1 LKALEF
7 SVAGKT
13 FMAGEY
19 LALTGGPA
27 LILAT
32 EPRFKLFVQP
42 GLESQNPFHPQSPA
56 GQFCKTHSTFFSQFQ
71 LRFEDP
77 YRVGGFGASS
87 AQFALLHAFWQA
99 KEEAFGESERFFDW
113 HQMLL
118 DYRSLAYEGS
128 PPSGADVIGAVSGG
142 LTWFDRL
149 HGKLQTF
156 AWPFSEHCFFVA
168 HTGQKLATHE
178 HLKNL
183 GSFET
188 AEFENA
194 MQVIHRGLTLINFE
208 EFLEGLRS
216 YRTQLEKQ
224 NRVVEFTLQKVKTLS
239 QNQNVLF
246 AKGCGA
252 MGSDVILVF
261 CRKEHSHEVSSLIA
275 KEQLLI
281 VADSSKVSP
290 GLKIQSLALNPK
302 EISL

>member
-1 LKALEF
+1 
-7 SVAGKT
+7 
-13 FMAGEY
+13 MAGEY

-27 LILAT
+27 LVLAT
-32 EPRFKLFVQP
+32 EPRFKLFVQK

-56 GQFCKTHSTFFSQFQ
+56 GQFWHMHSSFFSQYQ
-71 LRFEDP
+71 LKFKDP

-113 HQMLL
+113 HQMLQ
-118 DYRSLAYEGS
+118 DYRSLSYEGN
-128 PPSGADVIGAVSGG
+128 PPSGADIIGAVSGG

-178 HLKNL
+178 HLKSL

-188 AEFENA
+188 QGFENA
-194 MQVIHRGLTLINFE
+194 MQVIQQGLTLINID
-208 EFLEGLRS
+208 EFLNGLRL
-216 YRTQLEKQ
+216 YREQLEIQ
-224 NRVVEFTLQKVKTLS
+224 GRVAEFTSQKVKALS
-239 QNQNVLF
+239 QHQHVLF

-261 CRKEHSHEVSSLIA
+261 CRKEHSQDVSALIS

-290 GLKIQSLALNPK
+290 GLKIQSLALPPK